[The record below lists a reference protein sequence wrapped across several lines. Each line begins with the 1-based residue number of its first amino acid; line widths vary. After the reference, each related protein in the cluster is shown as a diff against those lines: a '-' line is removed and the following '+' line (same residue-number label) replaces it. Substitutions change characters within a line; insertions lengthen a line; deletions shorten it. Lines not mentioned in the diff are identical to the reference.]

1 MKYVVDT
8 CIFNK
13 LRDGKLQPS
22 DLPSDGRLVVTHIQ
36 VDEINNTSDKEL
48 RARLILA
55 FAGIAPEIVPTET
68 FLYDVSRLDRA
79 KMGNGEVFLA
89 VKTALD
95 GREKKRNNT
104 QDALIAE
111 VAIVNGFTL
120 LTSDRN
126 LADVAL
132 GLGANIRF
140 FDV

>member
-1 MKYVVDT
+1 
-8 CIFNK
+8 
-13 LRDGKLQPS
+13 
-22 DLPSDGRLVVTHIQ
+22 
-36 VDEINNTSDKEL
+36 
-48 RARLILA
+48 
-55 FAGIAPEIVPTET
+55 
-68 FLYDVSRLDRA
+68 
-79 KMGNGEVFLA
+79 MGNGEVFLA